1 MPSRLSGGQSDDARS
16 QVVQLAKHFP
26 IPSNVDPAYF
36 VDEPIVFR
44 RFACP
49 SCHVQVGAE
58 VTKANE
64 PVKAEMV
71 FA

>member
-1 MPSRLSGGQSDDARS
+1 MLAGQAAALMDEAP
-16 QVVQLAKHFP
+16 AMT
-26 IPSNVDPAYF
+26 IPSNVDPAHF
-36 VDEPIVFR
+36 VDEPIVLR
-44 RFACP
+44 RFCCP

-58 VTKANE
+58 IVKADE

>member
-1 MPSRLSGGQSDDARS
+1 MEESPATM
-16 QVVQLAKHFP
+16 

-36 VDEPIVFR
+36 CDEPIVLR

-64 PVKAEMV
+64 IVKSEMI